1 MLELF
6 IGLSIDFILVKS
18 WWFDKAKL
26 IKHRRSTLML
36 AAWSLRKRKKKH
48 LTNKKCSQ
56 GFSKLTL
63 WRKKTKHS
71 LITFPLHTKL
81 NYFSHKLFWEK
92 GKTHIAENKKK
103 KVHPWYFHVPLLSHN
118 LQILQHNH
126 SIHKHKSKHWQCCV
140 RDLTGCAQRAHQIAL
155 HQFNNFDNFNSYN
168 C

>member
-18 WWFDKAKL
+18 WWFDKAK
-26 IKHRRSTLML
+26 
-36 AAWSLRKRKKKH
+36 
-48 LTNKKCSQ
+48 
-56 GFSKLTL
+56 
-63 WRKKTKHS
+63 
-71 LITFPLHTKL
+71 
-81 NYFSHKLFWEK
+81 
-92 GKTHIAENKKK
+92 
-103 KVHPWYFHVPLLSHN
+103 SHN

>member
-36 AAWSLRKRKKKH
+36 CLKEKKH

-63 WRKKTKHS
+63 WRKKNETSSNHFS
-71 LITFPLHTKL
+71 ITYKTE
-81 NYFSHKLFWEK
+81 LF
-92 GKTHIAENKKK
+92 
-103 KVHPWYFHVPLLSHN
+103 
-118 LQILQHNH
+118 
-126 SIHKHKSKHWQCCV
+126 
-140 RDLTGCAQRAHQIAL
+140 
-155 HQFNNFDNFNSYN
+155 
-168 C
+168 

>member
-36 AAWSLRKRKKKH
+36 AAWSLLKRKKTFNEQKM
-48 LTNKKCSQ
+48 LPR
-56 GFSKLTL
+56 FFKLTL

-81 NYFSHKLFWEK
+81 NYFSYKLFWEK

-103 KVHPWYFHVPLLSHN
+103 SSLHPWYFHVPLLSHN

-140 RDLTGCAQRAHQIAL
+140 RDLAGCAS
-155 HQFNNFDNFNSYN
+155 NSPASV
-168 C
+168 